1 LAAHMIQSKGDYE
14 AAKAG
19 ADIVIVGRYI
29 YRSSDPHRAAMR
41 FLDEMEI
48 EADTMRLFDKVD
60 Y

>member
-1 LAAHMIQSKGDYE
+1 M
-14 AAKAG
+14 KAG

-29 YRSSDPHRAAMR
+29 YRSSDPHRATMR

-48 EADTMRLFDKVD
+48 EADTMRLFDKLD